1 MYIVHFTGAVVMV
14 MVVIMMMRD
23 ARVPDELSSCKPNNT
38 QHRARHE
45 VGPKKTHV
53 S

>member
-1 MYIVHFTGAVVMV
+1 MMMV
-14 MVVIMMMRD
+14 MVVMMRD
-23 ARVPDELSSCKPNNT
+23 ARIPDELSSCKPNNT

-45 VGPKKTHV
+45 VGPKKTRV